1 MSQPNLEPTSS
12 IQFEYQRWRE
22 RFLQTILYIT
32 AGIGLVVVLI
42 YIVTSKSIIYN
53 ISIGILFVFYLLLT
67 FIKLPY
73 AVRAWI
79 FLLLI
84 YLAGL
89 TALLDT
95 ALTGGSAALLL
106 GWIALSAMILS
117 PRAGWAATGI
127 TLGTYALV
135 GWLFLSGQIAP
146 WTRNSPIGGF
156 DIWLQAVLYTFLLS
170 IMIVRAMA
178 LIQKEFVQT
187 QQQAG
192 SALQELQQEQANLAD
207 RIKAATEELTRRAF
221 ELEAANQNN
230 ARRAAQFETIAQ
242 TISSVMSLRS
252 LDQLLPYVTKV
263 ISEQFGFYHVGIFL
277 NDAENKHTVLMAA
290 NSPGG
295 QKMLARQHKLL
306 IGGQGIVGYV
316 TKTGFPRVALN
327 VGEDAVFFNNPDL
340 PETSSEIALP
350 LVIGEQIIGALDVQ
364 STEVNAFDQ
373 EDVRS
378 LTILANQLSLAIEN
392 ARLFE
397 QTNRSLAEAET
408 LYRQN
413 LREGWGRLVEE
424 QKLAGYRY
432 TGLGV
437 LPLSQQKSKQAKK
450 GRDSQAILKIP
461 LNLRGET
468 IGTLI
473 VRPAGKSK
481 LSQDQIDIV
490 NAVAERIA
498 LSAEN
503 ARLFEETSQRAER
516 ERTVSQITTN
526 IRSHTDPEAMIQTA
540 LDELKRVLGAK
551 EITLRPYSPAK
562 TSQEKHRTDKKPQK
576 GAQ

>member
-42 YIVTSKSIIYN
+42 YILTSSNIVYN
-53 ISIGILFVFYLLLT
+53 IAAGIFFVFYLLLT

-73 AVRAWI
+73 AIRAWT
-79 FLLLI
+79 FLLII

-95 ALTGGSAALLL
+95 ALTNGSAALLI
-106 GWIALSAMILS
+106 GWIALAAMILS
-117 PRAGWAATGI
+117 PRAGWTATGI

-135 GWLFLSGQIAP
+135 GWLFLSGQTTP
-146 WTRNSPIGGF
+146 WTTTSPIGGF
-156 DIWLQAVLYTFLLS
+156 DAWLQTGLYTFLLS
-170 IMIVRAMA
+170 MMIVWAIA
-178 LIQKEFVQT
+178 LIQKEFGLA

-192 SALQELQQEQANLAD
+192 SALQELQQEQANLSD
-207 RIKAATEELTRRAF
+207 RVKAATEELTQRAS
-221 ELEAANQNN
+221 ELEAANHNN
-230 ARRAAQFETIAQ
+230 ARRAAQFEAIAQ
-242 TISSVMSLRS
+242 TISSVLSLRT
-252 LDQLLPYVTKV
+252 LDKLLPYVTQV
-263 ISEQFGFYHVGIFL
+263 IGEQFGFYHVGVFL
-277 NDAENKHTVLMAA
+277 NDAENKYAVLMAA

-306 IGGQGIVGYV
+306 IGEQGIVGYV

-340 PETSSEIALP
+340 PETSSEMALP
-350 LVIGEQIIGALDVQ
+350 LVIGERIIGALDVQ
-364 STEVNAFDQ
+364 SVEVNAFDQ

-397 QTNRSLAEAET
+397 QTSRSLAEAET
-408 LYRQN
+408 LYRQY
-413 LREGWGRLVEE
+413 LREGWSRLVEE
-424 QKLAGYRY
+424 EKMAGYRY
-432 TGLGV
+432 TDLGV
-437 LPLSQQKSKQAKK
+437 LPLSEQRAKQGKK
-450 GRDSQAILKIP
+450 EGTSQAALKIP

-468 IGTLI
+468 VGTLI
-473 VRPAGKSK
+473 VRPAGKDK
-481 LSQDQIDIV
+481 LNQDQIDIV

-503 ARLFEETSQRAER
+503 ARLFEETSRRAER

-526 IRSHTDPEAMIQTA
+526 IRSTTDPEAMIQTA
-540 LDELKRVLGAK
+540 LDELKRVLGAE
-551 EITLRPYSPAK
+551 EIILRPYAPDMASP
-562 TSQEKHRTDKKPQK
+562 KKPRTGRKSQK

>member
-1 MSQPNLEPTSS
+1 MNQPNLEPTSS
-12 IQFEYQRWRE
+12 IQFAYQRWRE

-32 AGIGLVVVLI
+32 AGIGLVVVSI
-42 YIVTSKSIIYN
+42 YIVTSKNIIYN
-53 ISIGILFVFYLLLT
+53 VSAGILFVFYLLLT

-73 AVRAWI
+73 VVRAWV
-79 FLLLI
+79 FLLII

-95 ALTGGSAALLL
+95 ALTSGAAALLL

-156 DIWLQAVLYTFLLS
+156 DAWLQTILYTSLLG
-170 IMIVRAMA
+170 IMIVRAIA
-178 LIQKEFVQT
+178 LIQKEFIQA
-187 QQQAG
+187 QQQAS
-192 SALQELQQEQANLAD
+192 SALQELQQEQANLSN
-207 RIKAATEELTRRAF
+207 RVNTATEELARRAS
-221 ELEAANQNN
+221 ELETANQNN
-230 ARRAAQFETIAQ
+230 ARRAAQFEAIAQ

-306 IGGQGIVGYV
+306 IGGEGIVGYV
-316 TKTGFPRVALN
+316 TETGFPRVALN

-340 PETSSEIALP
+340 PETSSEMALP

-397 QTNRSLAEAET
+397 QTTRSLAEAET
-408 LYRQN
+408 LYRQY
-413 LREGWGRLVEE
+413 LREGWSRLVEE

-437 LPLSQQKSKQAKK
+437 LPLSQQKSRKK
-450 GRDSQAILKIP
+450 EEASPATLKIP

-468 IGTLI
+468 VGTLI
-473 VRPAGKSK
+473 IRPTGKSK
-481 LSQDQIDIV
+481 LNQDQIDIA
-490 NAVAERIA
+490 NAIAERIA

-503 ARLFEETSQRAER
+503 ARLFEETSRRAER

-526 IRSHTDPEAMIQTA
+526 IRATTDPEVMIQTA
-540 LDELKRVLGAK
+540 LDELKRVLGAE
-551 EITLRPYSPAK
+551 EIILRPYAPTETPSP
-562 TSQEKHRTDKKPQK
+562 KKPRTVK
-576 GAQ
+576 KPRKSAQ